1 MTFLDTP
8 MAQVLDVT
16 PTDETSAPPPVFT
29 VRTRAGV
36 ILSTHDNLSSALDAH
51 KVKGAYHVIRE
62 RDQEPMTRPWS
73 SANAHV
79 PEGDYCDPIAL
90 EERAA

>member
-51 KVKGAYHVIRE
+51 KVKGAYHVVRE
-62 RDQEPMTRPWS
+62 RDQAPLTPPWS
-73 SANAHV
+73 KANAHV
-79 PEGDYCDPIAL
+79 PEGVTIDPIDV
-90 EERAA
+90 EAA

>member
-1 MTFLDTP
+1 MTYLI
-8 MAQVLDVT
+8 QS
-16 PTDETSAPPPVFT
+16 PTGPLAFT

-36 ILSTHDNLSSALDAH
+36 ILSAHDNLSSALDAH